1 MRRCRPPARS
11 LHSLRHPQRLRNRD
25 GGRGSRRLVEPIMA
39 IIGPSAAPSARAGP
53 PEQPRSFPKLIGNH
67 VEHAPEALARACL
80 TLGYRSIGNV
90 LPEIEPTSICRTAP
104 ARVRRASAR
113 GTRAHDGR
121 RGRIGVHAV
130 AALRDVAR
138 GDEAAARRRAPCL
151 SAAAPL
157 RWFALTF
164 VPLVAVA
171 TTIVVPHGP
180 TARSRS
186 RPVSPRRLSRPA
198 RPTYGRRA
206 DGVRSADVAQLVEQ
220 LIRNQQVVRSNR
232 IVGSKNSP

>member
-1 MRRCRPPARS
+1 
-11 LHSLRHPQRLRNRD
+11 
-25 GGRGSRRLVEPIMA
+25 MA

-53 PEQPRSFPKLIGNH
+53 PEQPRSFPQ
-67 VEHAPEALARACL
+67 ADWQSRRTCARGARPSL
-80 TLGYRSIGNV
+80 FDPLGYRSIGNV

-232 IVGSKNSP
+232 IVGFEKRTSYKASDHSRDRDQDR